1 MTSFLPP
8 LRTRL
13 ARLKDMGAHVEVPP
27 RPPGWRTAPLG
38 QKIGSAVALA
48 VAAPVALVLLGC
60 LLAVVG
66 AMVGLALLLQALI
79 LWPPVGLLHV
89 LLR

>member
-1 MTSFLPP
+1 
-8 LRTRL
+8 
-13 ARLKDMGAHVEVPP
+13 
-27 RPPGWRTAPLG
+27 
-38 QKIGSAVALA
+38 